1 MAADPIS
8 CHSGS
13 MAKRFLI
20 VDDNERFLET
30 ARSKLEGEGVD
41 VVGTART
48 SAEAVRQATALRPD
62 VVLVDITLGDESG
75 FELARQLID
84 LSSGRWRVVLI
95 STRAEEDLTELIEA
109 SPAVGFLSKSDVSAR
124 AIYRLLRTAS

>member
-1 MAADPIS
+1 
-8 CHSGS
+8 